1 MFTLGDLNKAAQR
14 CLTFFRGDNMTRLF
28 KILISEKGSAFI
40 EYALWIALF
49 VLVVAVAVNQLADA
63 TTGVIRDMITKI
75 TSE

>member
-1 MFTLGDLNKAAQR
+1 MCHDHDFWQAFAYFTR
-14 CLTFFRGDNMTRLF
+14 
-28 KILISEKGSAFI
+28 
-40 EYALWIALF
+40 IALF

>member
-1 MFTLGDLNKAAQR
+1 
-14 CLTFFRGDNMTRLF
+14 MTRKLF
-28 KILISEKGSAFI
+28 KILTNEKGDVFI
-40 EYALWIALF
+40 EYALWITLF

>member
-1 MFTLGDLNKAAQR
+1 MVRK
-14 CLTFFRGDNMTRLF
+14 LF
-28 KILISEKGSAFI
+28 KTLANERGSVYI